1 MWGMQLADTFAA
13 FSLHPR
19 APASQAT
26 YLLDEQT
33 VIHYKITANVSNL
46 LKAVFL

>member
-1 MWGMQLADTFAA
+1 MWAMVADTFAA

-19 APASQAT
+19 APAPQAT
-26 YLLDEQT
+26 CLLDEQT
-33 VIHYKITANVSNL
+33 VIHHKITFANVSSS